1 MAAMAAGGGG
11 RCPRSIFDDRS
22 ATHHFHLRFPVKR
35 LARVAHRCV
44 EAWAMSRP
52 VRITNAHQ
60 SITFSRRMLLLSG
73 AEAAVGTMLIGRMGW
88 LAIAQNEKYA
98 LLSESNRVQLIPVPP
113 RRGWIVDRN
122 EKPIAINK
130 ASFRVDIIPQQM
142 VKGNDIVSEVAKLID
157 LPPDEVDRINR
168 ELAVSRGF
176 QPVSVADNVPYEQY
190 AAITVRLPELPGIS
204 ASRGFTRFYPGG
216 STVGQLIGYV
226 GAASADEYEKENKNP
241 LLLIPGVKIGKE
253 GLEKTLEP
261 ILRGQPGGQRVEV
274 TARGKLVKELD
285 PKPDRSGNTVQLT
298 IDSDLHQFA
307 ARRIGDQSAAVVV
320 IDVTN
325 GDILAMPSMPSF
337 DPNNFSDGIS
347 TNEWKMLSQD
357 DHLPLVDK
365 ALESLYPSGSTIK
378 PSMAMALL
386 NAGIERGQR
395 VNCTGAFQ
403 LGNHTFHCDKRHG
416 PVDMDA
422 AVAHSCDVY
431 FYTMCLRVGADR
443 LAPMVRSMGFGEKFD
458 LPFDNQRFGTIP
470 DPDWMMRKYHRKW
483 QGYDTVNMSIGQG
496 MVLINPLQLAV
507 MASRLATGKRVVPR
521 LLKSQPVAPQT
532 QLAVDEDHLN
542 FIRKA
547 MWGVVDHGTAAGAK
561 LPLDGIQMAGKTG
574 TAQTHNLAA
583 HERGDYTSA
592 TWKLRDHSL
601 FMPFVPFDKPRYAA
615 AAIVEHGGFGAAVAA
630 PLVRDT
636 LLFLY
641 DRQKAIANLQ
651 TFEQSIG
658 GTLAERLA
666 RKTAAW
672 RSANGLLPLPTKQ
685 G

>member
-1 MAAMAAGGGG
+1 MK
-11 RCPRSIFDDRS
+11 
-22 ATHHFHLRFPVKR
+22 H
-35 LARVAHRCV
+35 
-44 EAWAMSRP
+44 
-52 VRITNAHQ
+52 VRITTAHQ
-60 SITFSRRMLLLSG
+60 SITFSRRMMLLGG
-73 AEAAVGTMLIGRMGW
+73 AQAAVGGLLIGRMGW
-88 LAIAQNEKYA
+88 LAIAQNQKYQ

-113 RRGWIVDRN
+113 RRGWIIDRAG
-122 EKPIAINK
+122 KPIAINK
-130 ASFRVDIIPQQM
+130 ASFRVDLIPQQ
-142 VKGNDIVSEVAKLID
+142 IVNGPQVISELQRLMN
-157 LPPDEVDRINR
+157 LPPDEVDRITR
-168 ELAVSRGF
+168 ELAASRGF
-176 QPVSVADNVPYEQY
+176 QPVSVADNVPYEYY
-190 AAITVRLPELPGIS
+190 AAITVRLPDLPGVA

-216 STVGQLIGYV
+216 STVGQLVGYV
-226 GAASADEYEKENKNP
+226 GAASAAEYEKENKNP

-253 GLEKTLEP
+253 GLEKALEST
-261 ILRGQPGGQRVEV
+261 LRGEPGGQRVEV

-285 PKPDRSGNTVQLT
+285 PKPDRSGGTVQLT
-298 IDSDLHQFA
+298 IDSELHEYA

-320 IDVTN
+320 IDVAS

-337 DPNNFSDGIS
+337 NPNNFSDGIS
-347 TNEWKMLSQD
+347 QNEWKMLSGD

-386 NAGIERGQR
+386 NAGIDRSQR

-422 AVAHSCDVY
+422 AVVHSCDVY
-431 FYTMCLRVGADR
+431 FYSMCLRVGAEK
-443 LAPMVRSMGFGEKFD
+443 LSPMIRSMGFGEKFD
-458 LPFDNQRFGTIP
+458 LPFDNQRYGTVP

-521 LLKSQPVAPQT
+521 LLKNKPVVPQT

-542 FIRKA
+542 FIHKA
-547 MWGVVDHGTAAGAK
+547 MWGVVDHGTAASAK

-574 TAQTHNLAA
+574 TAQTHNLSAS
-583 HERGDYTSA
+583 ERGDYTSA

-601 FMPFVPFDKPRYAA
+601 FMAFVPFDKPRYAA

-630 PLVRDT
+630 PLIRDT
-636 LLFLY
+636 ITFLY
-641 DRQKAIANLQ
+641 DKPKAIAALHN
-651 TFEQSIG
+651 FEQSIG
-658 GTLAERLA
+658 GPLEERA
-666 RKTAAW
+666 TRKTAMW
-672 RSANGLLPLPTKQ
+672 RAANGLPPLPATQ
-685 G
+685 A